1 MRINISIPTYTN
13 KNTMPFKK
21 NNKLGFVSDNPLDKT
36 PLTIKLRLG
45 IREKIK
51 SIPNWQDKLRD
62 LLEEWVKQ
70 EKD

>member
-1 MRINISIPTYTN
+1 
-13 KNTMPFKK
+13 MPFKK

-51 SIPNWQDKLRD
+51 AVPDWQAKLRD
-62 LLEEWVKQ
+62 LLEEWVNQNQKQ
-70 EKD
+70 